1 MKHCLI
7 VEDDRPIALD
17 LSDCMD
23 SIGLSCDTSET
34 VSEASYKLKSAEY
47 DLVLLDYALPDG
59 NTLALVELAR
69 LRNPD
74 VKLIMISGTGIFPN
88 GEQAIFAPG
97 VDWILRKPLKMNDLK
112 AVIQYVTRH

>member
-7 VEDDRPIALD
+7 VEDDRSIALD
-17 LSDCMD
+17 LSDCME

-34 VSEASYKLKSAEY
+34 VSEAAYKLKAGEY
-47 DLVLLDYALPDG
+47 DLILLDYALPDG
-59 NTLALVELAR
+59 NTLSLVELAT

-74 VKLIMISGTGIFPN
+74 GKLIMISGTGIFPN

-97 VDWILRKPLKMNDLK
+97 IDWILRKPLQMSDLK
-112 AVIQYVTRH
+112 AVVQYVTRH